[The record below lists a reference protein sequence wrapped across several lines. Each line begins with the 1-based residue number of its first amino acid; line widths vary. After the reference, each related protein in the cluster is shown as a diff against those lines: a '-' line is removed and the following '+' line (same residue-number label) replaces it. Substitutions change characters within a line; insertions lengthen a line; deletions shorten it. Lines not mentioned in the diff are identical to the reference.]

1 MRITWLADVLRD
13 AGLTVIE
20 HPGWKTLVAGDT
32 WTPEFGIVHATA
44 APKSQSDTVQVSVV
58 RNGRAGLPGPIANA
72 CVDRQGRWHV
82 LAAGRCNT
90 TLQGTAGPFEG
101 KGNTFALGV
110 EACNDNRGE
119 PWPAV
124 QYNSYVVG
132 WAAICRKLDWAPG
145 KLRGHKEHTPG
156 HKIDPT
162 FDMNTFRINVG
173 RVLSGDDDQMVIAAE
188 DLAKIRNAAGGA
200 FVDVMELAAN
210 QADADPATDPQPT
223 GRQLAGYIRTLI
235 TNPIINAVNASNQ
248 TVAAILQQNIAQ
260 ILAAIAADPSNTIEL
275 TPDQVTELADLIKA
289 QLPTS
294 PSAEEIADAV
304 NNETRDRLAE

>member
-82 LAAGRCNT
+82 ISAGRCNT

-110 EACNDNRGE
+110 EACNDNREE

-124 QYNSYVVG
+124 QYNSYVIG
-132 WAAICRKLDWAPG
+132 WAAICRKLNWAPG
-145 KLRGHKEHTPG
+145 KLRGHREHTPG
-156 HKIDPT
+156 HKTDPT
-162 FDMNTFRINVG
+162 FNMNTFRLNVG
-173 RVLSGDDDQMVIAAE
+173 RVLSGDDDEMATIE
-188 DLAKIRNAAGGA
+188 EIRAAAGGG
-200 FVDVMELAAN
+200 FVDVLKLAAH
-210 QADADPATDPQPT
+210 QADDDPTTDPQPT

-235 TNPIINAVNASNQ
+235 TNPVINAINASNQ
-248 TVAAILQQNIAQ
+248 TVSAILQQNMGQ
-260 ILAAIAADPSNTIEL
+260 ILAAIVADPDNTISL
-275 TPDQVTELADLIKA
+275 TSDQVEELAGLITA
-289 QLPTS
+289 QLPPPAT
-294 PSAEEIADAV
+294 PEEIADAV
-304 NNETRDRLAE
+304 NDETRDRLAE